1 MLINTLE
8 TRSLAYR
15 QLHGIM
21 WTAVHDLRALSL
33 HLLWCSFIIVTP
45 KVIRGCQDLIGLQ
58 KDMHIYIY
66 PYFLGYYYKKKYIW
80 HSIMPCSTE
89 LSVWPHFRGD
99 SILSDELILLPTG
112 IHTISVEK
120 VGFTNAFLQT
130 EMHSVK
136 HYEAPSLFKVR
147 KKIKWDENMYFKQQ

>member
-1 MLINTLE
+1 
-8 TRSLAYR
+8 
-15 QLHGIM
+15 
-21 WTAVHDLRALSL
+21 
-33 HLLWCSFIIVTP
+33 
-45 KVIRGCQDLIGLQ
+45 
-58 KDMHIYIY
+58 
-66 PYFLGYYYKKKYIW
+66 
-80 HSIMPCSTE
+80 MPCSTE

-147 KKIKWDENMYFKQQ
+147 KKIK